1 MNPNDPRPSAPA
13 ETLETVYRR
22 APKNRLLWIAVVVA
36 VMAVG
41 LVIVGVMARSGDR
54 RRLVTETDI
63 LAVPTV
69 TVVSPVAGKS
79 SGSLLL
85 PAEVRP
91 FQETPI
97 YARASGFVKRFAVDL
112 GAEVKAGD
120 ILAELDTPELNQELA
135 KARADLVQS
144 ESAYKLAKST
154 AERWVELRRGA
165 IISEQELNEKQSDM
179 AVKSAAVESARAGI
193 GRLEDLVGFA
203 KITAPFDGV
212 VNSRRVDVGDL
223 VSAGTAREL
232 FRLVQIQK
240 LRVFV
245 RVPQASARGIRMGG
259 TADLVVPE
267 LPGRIFAA
275 RVVRNAGA
283 MSADTRTL
291 LVELEVDNPKRE
303 ILAGSFAQVRLDEN
317 HPEAILTLPA
327 NTLLF
332 RVDGTV
338 VAVAQPNGSVQLR
351 KILLGR
357 DFGPTVE
364 VLEGLQ
370 TSDQVIL
377 NPADSVVEGSRV
389 KVAKP
394 EATGTK

>member
-1 MNPNDPRPSAPA
+1 M
-13 ETLETVYRR
+13 VYRR
-22 APKNRLLWIAVVVA
+22 APKNRLLLIAVVVCVVA
-36 VMAVG
+36 IV
-41 LVIVGVMARSGDR
+41 LVIAGMVARSADR
-54 RRLVTETDI
+54 RSLVAETDE
-63 LAVPTV
+63 LAIPTV
-69 TVVSPVAGKS
+69 TVVSPVPGKA
-79 SGSLLL
+79 SGSLML

-97 YARASGFVKRFAVDL
+97 YARASGFVKRFTVDL
-112 GAEVKAGD
+112 GTEVKAGD
-120 ILAELDTPELNQELA
+120 VLAELDTPELNQELA

-144 ESAYKLAKST
+144 ESAYKLARST

-165 IISEQELNEKQSDM
+165 IISEQELSEKQSDM

-212 VNSRRVDVGDL
+212 VNSRHVDVGDL

-232 FRLVQIQK
+232 FRLVQIKK

-245 RVPQASARGIRMGG
+245 RVPQSSVRGIRLGG
-259 TADLVVPE
+259 TADLIVPE
-267 LPGRIFAA
+267 LPGRVFAA
-275 RVVRNAGA
+275 RVVRKAGA
-283 MSADTRTL
+283 MSAETRTL

-303 ILAGSFAQVRLDEN
+303 ILAGSFAQVRLNEN

-327 NTLLF
+327 NTLQF

-338 VAVAQPNGSVQLR
+338 VALVGPSGSVQLR
-351 KILLGR
+351 KVLLGR

-364 VLEGLQ
+364 VLEGVH
-370 TSDQVIL
+370 TTDQVIL
-377 NPADSVVEGSRV
+377 NPADSLVEGSKIRLATDG
-389 KVAKP
+389 AKP
-394 EATGTK
+394 APKE